1 MEEENK
7 VINEAVAELKD
18 ADEAKLKEVIEKW
31 FESTRT
37 DGLKIGAKFISA
49 AVAGVIQ
56 KHLKKGK
63 EPSRRDFER
72 CINDIE
78 KIIIVQLTQ
87 QNDSEENN
95 DRATEND
102 SQSNSIDN

>member
-1 MEEENK
+1 MEENK
-7 VINEAVAELKD
+7 VINEAIAELKG

-31 FESTRT
+31 FENTRT
-37 DGLKIGAKFISA
+37 SGMKIGARFISA

-72 CINDIE
+72 CVSDIE
-78 KIIIVQLTQ
+78 KIIAVQLTQ
-87 QNDSEENN
+87 QNDLENENDGTTSENN
-95 DRATEND
+95 
-102 SQSNSIDN
+102 

>member
-1 MEEENK
+1 MEDQNK
-7 VINEAVAELKD
+7 VINEAIEELQST
-18 ADEAKLKEVIEKW
+18 DETKLREVIEKW

-37 DGLKIGAKFISA
+37 SGMRIGARFISA

-56 KHLKKGK
+56 KHLKKNK

-87 QNDSEENN
+87 QNDSEDNN
-95 DRATEND
+95 DRATNE
-102 SQSNSIDN
+102 DN